1 MRLITFVISHSMRR
15 LFGIGFSRLFG
26 IGRRCIDAAKVELG
40 SDPSNTCIR
49 FCSRHLQVLP
59 IHACSQQ
66 GWMHF
71 WFDCLRLFF
80 NACIKQKTN
89 KTQNLNVGIA
99 ASIYPQLLTKKQQ
112 LSRSG
117 KCKIQ
122 GCYPGQGAGGRWRE
136 GQMHIVVSEIN
147 EYKYEI
153 LTSTTINK

>member
-26 IGRRCIDAAKVELG
+26 IGRRGIDAAKVELG

-59 IHACSQQ
+59 IHACSQK

-89 KTQNLNVGIA
+89 KTQNFNVGIA
-99 ASIYPQLLTKKQQ
+99 ASIYPQLLTKKQHLSSYPLSFQ
-112 LSRSG
+112 IREMLNTRVLSRSRSRRQVERRPNACSG
-117 KCKIQ
+117 
-122 GCYPGQGAGGRWRE
+122 
-136 GQMHIVVSEIN
+136 
-147 EYKYEI
+147 
-153 LTSTTINK
+153 T